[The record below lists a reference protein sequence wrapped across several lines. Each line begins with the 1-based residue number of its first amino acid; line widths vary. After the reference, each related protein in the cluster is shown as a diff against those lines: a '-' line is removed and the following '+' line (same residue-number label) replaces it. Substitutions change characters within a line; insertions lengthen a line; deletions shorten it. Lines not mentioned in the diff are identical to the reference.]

1 MEPTP
6 QPKKKRSTIKIVL
19 LSLLLLIVLAAGI
32 GWWYWTTHKKGII
45 KNKLEQ
51 AIANK
56 SKGLYKVT
64 YDSLDFDEISGW
76 LKVYNMNLAYDTLK
90 YAQSDS
96 TAPLLFSIQIPFIHI
111 NGVKTPRALI
121 DDEIVARKLEIN
133 DPVVKI
139 EYTYKGK
146 DSARNVPTKEVYEQ
160 ILGNLDL
167 IQVDTIII
175 NNAQLQTLNKN
186 TGKKIV
192 AAEGL
197 SVTLSDVR
205 VDSAAFMDESRYL
218 FAKDILISA
227 KKVNWDAPGNLYTFA
242 VENIQA
248 GSAGKTLEIGS
259 FLFKPTLGENAF
271 VNAIPTQDDRFDF
284 SFRNIKITN
293 VDITRLQDEYLS
305 ADTLLVGGSTFKI
318 YRDLARPRDKK
329 NRVGYYP
336 HQVLD
341 DVPFRFNIRKVVVPN
356 SFVEYKER
364 NHITRESGKVQF
376 HDVNAV
382 LTNFTNDKNAVKAG
396 ETMTATVNSRFLNAT
411 PFYSQWTFYLFHP
424 NGRFDVA
431 GNMGAID
438 TKLLNPLA
446 EPMGPASFKQGKMN
460 KLEFKLEGTD
470 YQMKAHVKALYEDL
484 KVVLLEKDKGATT
497 TDKKSFMTLLA
508 NFIIK
513 NDNPKRNEAPREVD
527 VVLERDTN
535 RSAFWLCWKTLFKG
549 LRETVGIK
557 K

>member
-1 MEPTP
+1 MNPAP
-6 QPKKKRSTIKIVL
+6 QPKKKRSTVKIIL

-76 LKVYNMNLAYDTLK
+76 VKVYNMNLAFDSLK
-90 YAQSDS
+90 YAQADS
-96 TAPLLFSIQIPFIHI
+96 TVPLLFSIQIPFIHI

-133 DPVVKI
+133 DPVVRI

-160 ILGNLDL
+160 ILGNLNL
-167 IQVDTIII
+167 IQVDTVII
-175 NNAQLQTLNKN
+175 NNAQLETLNKK
-186 TGKKIV
+186 TGKKIIST
-192 AAEGL
+192 AGL
-197 SVTLSDVR
+197 SVTLADVR
-205 VDSAAFMDESRYL
+205 VDSAAYADESRYL

-227 KKVNWDAPGNLYTFA
+227 KKVNWDAPNNLYTFA
-242 VENIQA
+242 VENIEA
-248 GSAGKTLEIGS
+248 GSGGQTIEIGS

-284 SFRNIKITN
+284 SFRDIKITG

-305 ADTLLVGGSTFKI
+305 ADSLLIGGSTFKV

-341 DVPFRFNIRKVVVPN
+341 DVPFRFNIRKVIVPH

-382 LTNFTNDKNAVKAG
+382 LNNFTNDKNAVKAG

-411 PFYSQWTFYLFHP
+411 PFYSHWTFYLFHP

-438 TKLLNPLA
+438 TRLLNPLA
-446 EPMGPASFKQGKMN
+446 EPMGPASFKDGRMN

-497 TDKKSFMTLLA
+497 TDKKSFMTMLA

-513 NDNPKRNEAPREVD
+513 NDNPKRNEAPREVY
-527 VVLERDTN
+527 VVFERDTN